1 MDTEP
6 ISARQRRA
14 GRWSLLLAVPA
25 ALVSIGP
32 LAWSITSSLR
42 PTRDILANLYPLSW
56 ETIVPTSL
64 TLENYAGVLSGN
76 FVAALGNS
84 VVVALASI
92 VVGLLL
98 SSSAAFALAV
108 LPFRGRGVV
117 FSLMVVSFLIPFEAI
132 AIPLS
137 SSFRDWG
144 LSNTYLG
151 LILPAV
157 GNGLAI
163 FLLRQFFLGVPAS
176 LGEAARMDGVS
187 WFGVYWR
194 IYLPL
199 SRAALVGAGLI
210 IFVFQWQSFLWPL
223 LIAPAPQMKV
233 ASVAI
238 ADFAQELGVDYGQM
252 FAGAV
257 LTALVPLVLM
267 LVFQRQFTGS
277 LASSG
282 SKE

>member
-1 MDTEP
+1 VETEA
-6 ISARQRRA
+6 ISTRQRRN
-14 GRWSLLLAVPA
+14 GRWALLIAVPA
-25 ALVSIGP
+25 AILSIAP
-32 LAWSITSSLR
+32 LAWSVVSSLR
-42 PTRDILANLYPLSW
+42 PTPDILSTLFPLSW
-56 ETIVPTSL
+56 ETFFPTAL
-64 TLENYAGVLSGN
+64 TLENYEGVLSGN
-76 FVAALGNS
+76 FLAALGNS
-84 VVVALASI
+84 VIVTAASI
-92 VVGLLL
+92 VIGLLL
-98 SSSAAFALAV
+98 SSTAAFALAV
-108 LPFRGRGVV
+108 LPFRGRGFV

-137 SSFRDWG
+137 SSFRDLG
-144 LSNTYLG
+144 LSNSYLG

-163 FLLRQFFLGVPAS
+163 FLLRQFFLGIPAS
-176 LGEAARMDGVS
+176 LSEAARMDGLS
-187 WFGVYWR
+187 WFGIYWR

-199 SRAALVGAGLI
+199 SRSAMVGAGLI

-223 LIAPAPQMKV
+223 LIAPSPQMKV

-257 LTALVPLVLM
+257 LTALVPLALM
-267 LVFQRQFTGS
+267 LIFQRQFTGS